1 MTRDYGESKYVSNYL
16 SARYGEIYELN
27 FKDQKELRESI
38 ILDHDKSELKRM
50 LRRSE
55 SQIKRAKDI
64 QPLHNIVFN
73 FITVLL
79 PVLTTV
85 IIGMITVTFTM
96 FNTLLKNHLGE
107 EKISKDELFEWLK
120 SLDPSPVFQLSLYMI
135 LIAFVILGV
144 FYILYVRNREKNMD
158 RRYYLSDLLKDC
170 IIEYNKISNENRRI

>member
-64 QPLHNIVFN
+64 QP
-73 FITVLL
+73 
-79 PVLTTV
+79 P
-85 IIGMITVTFTM
+85 
-96 FNTLLKNHLGE
+96 
-107 EKISKDELFEWLK
+107 
-120 SLDPSPVFQLSLYMI
+120 
-135 LIAFVILGV
+135 
-144 FYILYVRNREKNMD
+144 
-158 RRYYLSDLLKDC
+158 
-170 IIEYNKISNENRRI
+170 

>member
-1 MTRDYGESKYVSNYL
+1 
-16 SARYGEIYELN
+16 
-27 FKDQKELRESI
+27 
-38 ILDHDKSELKRM
+38 
-50 LRRSE
+50 
-55 SQIKRAKDI
+55 
-64 QPLHNIVFN
+64 
-73 FITVLL
+73 
-79 PVLTTV
+79 
-85 IIGMITVTFTM
+85 M